1 MKPLPRNPMHPPN
14 LGHLRSLAIER
25 VKKRLMQESF
35 PRLQMTLIVALTGGV
50 GLLSSFV
57 MLQLGVETMAIRYPL
72 ALAVAYLFFLFFMW
86 LWLRTK
92 AQDYLD
98 LPDWTHALL
107 GPRMPTRLPDFKS
120 GGGGDFSGGGAT
132 GSFNGGTT
140 SRPSDASSPL
150 GSVGDSLGAV
160 AEADDL
166 AIPLLAIT
174 LVIGAVI
181 GLALA
186 CFYLVYLAPILFAE
200 VLVDGAL
207 SYALVRHLRGQSPQH
222 WLSSTLR
229 RTALPFAATALFLVA
244 VGAAMAAYAPNAT
257 SVGEVIQ
264 QAMGQPVTG
273 PR

>member
-1 MKPLPRNPMHPPN
+1 MQPPHPS
-14 LGHLRSLAIER
+14 HLRSHAIER
-25 VKKRLMQESF
+25 VKKRLIRESF

-50 GLLSSFV
+50 GLLSSWV
-57 MLQLGVETMAIRYPL
+57 MLPLGLETMAIRYPL
-72 ALAVAYLFFLFFMW
+72 ALAVAYLFFLLVMW
-86 LWLRTK
+86 LWLRTT

-98 LPDWTHALL
+98 MPDWTHSFP
-107 GPRMPTRLPDFKS
+107 GPKTSSRSPDFKS

-140 SRPSDASSPL
+140 SLPSDASSPL
-150 GSVGDSLGAV
+150 GAGGDSFGVV

-186 CFYLVYLAPILFAE
+186 CFYLIYLAPILFAE

-229 RTALPFAATALFLVA
+229 RTALPFAATALFLAA

-264 QAMGQPVTG
+264 QAMA
-273 PR
+273 

>member
-1 MKPLPRNPMHPPN
+1 MPPPN

-25 VKKRLMQESF
+25 VKKRLMQASF
-35 PRLQMTLIVALTGGV
+35 PRPQMTLIVALTGGV
-50 GLLSSFV
+50 GLPSSLV
-57 MLQLGVETMAIRYPL
+57 MLPLGVETMAIRYPL
-72 ALAVAYLFFLFFMW
+72 ALAVAYLFFLFLMW

-98 LPDWTHALL
+98 MPDWTHALP
-107 GPRMPTRLPDFKS
+107 GPRTSTRLPDFKS
-120 GGGGDFSGGGAT
+120 GGGGEFSGGGAT
-132 GSFNGGTT
+132 GSFNGGAT
-140 SRPSDASSPL
+140 SLPSDASSPL
-150 GSVGDSLGAV
+150 GAVGDSLGAV
-160 AEADDL
+160 AEADEL
-166 AIPLLAIT
+166 AIPLFAIT

-244 VGAAMAAYAPNAT
+244 VGSAMAAYAPHAT
-257 SVGEVIQ
+257 SVGEVIH
-264 QAMGQPVTG
+264 QAMGQPSTG